1 LAGDEELPPVNGLVV
16 CREEDLSQQPTCAD
30 GAPLWVKMVALRAG
44 LAEPLDG
51 DRVEAGK
58 SAVACDP
65 DQQSGPRCAEV
76 PFFVAPGTREHA
88 WQCLERTCGA
98 TIARSDAEASM
109 RVMIERVAGLDVHQE
124 TVVACVLIGKPGE
137 RPTKEVRT
145 FRTMT
150 RDLEALREW
159 LLSLGVTHVGMESTG
174 IYWKPVYAVLEGS
187 FELIVGNARHIRNV
201 PGRKTD
207 VKDAEWIADLVR
219 HGLIA
224 KSFVPPPPLREL
236 RDLLRYRR
244 KLVESQAAERNR
256 LLKLLETANI
266 KLASVVSDVFGVSG
280 RAMLKALIEGTAS
293 AQAMADLAKGQLRR
307 KRADLVLALEGRV
320 EEHHRFLLGLQ
331 LRRLEAAEEEI
342 AALDAR
348 IDEKL
353 EPYRAPHALL
363 MQIPGVDRLVAAVLI
378 AEIGIDMSVFLSVY
392 HLASWAGVCPGNHE
406 SAGKQKSGRARNG
419 NVHLRTMLV
428 GAAISASRAK
438 GSYLKD
444 KFYRLKARRGSMRAA
459 LAIAHKILVAAYH
472 MLAKG
477 VGYREIGEA
486 YLDQISQ
493 TRTVANLKRR
503 LERLGFQV
511 TLQSK
516 AQSAA

>member
-1 LAGDEELPPVNGLVV
+1 M
-16 CREEDLSQQPTCAD
+16 Q
-30 GAPLWVKMVALRAG
+30 
-44 LAEPLDG
+44 
-51 DRVEAGK
+51 
-58 SAVACDP
+58 
-65 DQQSGPRCAEV
+65 
-76 PFFVAPGTREHA
+76 
-88 WQCLERTCGA
+88 
-98 TIARSDAEASM
+98 
-109 RVMIERVAGLDVHQE
+109 VMIERAAGLDVHQE
-124 TVVACVLIGKPGE
+124 TVVACVLIGKPGW

-150 RDLEALREW
+150 RELEGLRDW

-174 IYWKPVYAVLEGS
+174 VYWKPVYSVLEGS

-236 RDLLRYRR
+236 RELLRYRR

-266 KLASVVSDVFGVSG
+266 KLASVATDVFGVSG

-293 AQAMADLAKGQLRR
+293 AETMADLAKGQLRR
-307 KRADLVLALEGRV
+307 KRVDLVLALEGRV
-320 EEHHRFLLGLQ
+320 EDHHRFLLAIQ
-331 LRRLEAAEEEI
+331 LRRLEAAEADI
-342 AALDAR
+342 AGLDQR

-353 EPYRAPHALL
+353 EPYRVAHALL
-363 MQIPGVDRLVAAVLI
+363 MQIPGVDWVVAAVLI

-392 HLASWAGVCPGNHE
+392 HLASWAGVCPGNHQ
-406 SAGKQKSGRARNG
+406 SAGRQKSGRARKG

-428 GAAISASRAK
+428 GAAISASRTK

-444 KFYRLKARRGSMRAA
+444 KFYRLKARRGGLRAA

-472 MLAKG
+472 MLATGADYKDL
-477 VGYREIGEA
+477 GEA
-486 YLDQISQ
+486 YLDQLGRSH
-493 TRTVANLKRR
+493 TVSNLKRR
-503 LERLGFQV
+503 LERLGYRV
-511 TLQSK
+511 TLEQK
-516 AQSAA
+516 AQPAA

>member
-1 LAGDEELPPVNGLVV
+1 MYLQ
-16 CREEDLSQQPTCAD
+16 RH
-30 GAPLWVKMVALRAG
+30 
-44 LAEPLDG
+44 
-51 DRVEAGK
+51 DRLF
-58 SAVACDP
+58 P
-65 DQQSGPRCAEV
+65 
-76 PFFVAPGTREHA
+76 
-88 WQCLERTCGA
+88 
-98 TIARSDAEASM
+98 IAEANM
-109 RVMIERVAGLDVHQE
+109 QVMIERAAGLDVHQE
-124 TVVACVLIGKPGE
+124 TVVACVLIGKPGQ

-150 RDLEALREW
+150 RDLEALRDW

-174 IYWKPVYAVLEGS
+174 VYWKPVYAVLEGS

-236 RDLLRYRR
+236 RELLRYRR

-266 KLASVVSDVFGVSG
+266 KLASVATDVFGVSG
-280 RAMLKALIEGTAS
+280 RAMLRALIEGTAS
-293 AQAMADLAKGQLRR
+293 VEAMADLAKGQLRR

-320 EEHHRFLLGLQ
+320 EEHHRFLLAMQ
-331 LRRLEAAEEEI
+331 LRRLEAAEADI
-342 AALDAR
+342 AALDGR
-348 IDEKL
+348 IEEKL
-353 EPYRAPHALL
+353 EPYRAPHTLL
-363 MQIPGVDRLVAAVLI
+363 MQIPGVDWVVAAVLI
-378 AEIGIDMSVFLSVY
+378 AEIGVDMSVFLSVY
-392 HLASWAGVCPGNHE
+392 RLASWAGVCPGNHQ
-406 SAGKQKSGRARNG
+406 SAGRQKSGRARKG

-428 GAAISASRAK
+428 GAAIAASRTK

-444 KFYRLKARRGSMRAA
+444 KFYRLKARRGGLRAA

-477 VGYREIGEA
+477 IGYREIGEA
-486 YLDQISQ
+486 YLDRLDQ

-503 LERLGFQV
+503 LERLGYEV
-511 TLQSK
+511 ALQPK
-516 AQSAA
+516 AQLAA